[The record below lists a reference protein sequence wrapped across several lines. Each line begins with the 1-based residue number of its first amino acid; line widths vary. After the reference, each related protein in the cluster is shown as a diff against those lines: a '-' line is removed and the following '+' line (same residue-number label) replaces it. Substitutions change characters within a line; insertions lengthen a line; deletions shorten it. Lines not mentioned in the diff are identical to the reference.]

1 MSAYCLDFSANLIVL
16 GSWPSELL
24 SGIRTVLAI
33 GRARMLLSLGVSI
46 LYPELHKLARS
57 VRLVTC
63 KLIPEHL
70 MPFWRQLCAQSDFD
84 RYFGKSSALFF
95 F

>member
-1 MSAYCLDFSANLIVL
+1 
-16 GSWPSELL
+16 
-24 SGIRTVLAI
+24 
-33 GRARMLLSLGVSI
+33 MLLSLGVSI
-46 LYPELHKLARS
+46 LYPALHKLAHS
-57 VRLVTC
+57 VRLVMC

-84 RYFGKSSALFF
+84 RYSGKPSAMFF